1 LLILVVAVVDFL
13 VLGMFAEAAASCE
26 RPLMQHV
33 VVGVVSCL
41 LVLIF
46 VVVVVAVVVVVVVVV
61 M

>member
-33 VVGVVSCL
+33 VAGIVSCL
-41 LVLIF
+41 FVLI
-46 VVVVVAVVVVVVVVV
+46 VVAVVVVVV